1 MKQFILLK
9 KVSSSLVFLS
19 LSSIVI
25 ITACK
30 SEVDKKPN
38 TSKIDEAKNDPKIDT
53 SKGDEAKKDPKNETK
68 KDTSKSEDP
77 KNDPKKDTDNQEPII
92 PRQENN
98 SNLENT
104 EQNINVSSI
113 FEDKTFLENKQSEI
127 DSVSLKITGSK
138 IEFKNINSA
147 NLYHFNSQ
155 GKYVKLLSVG
165 ELDSDLKNYKIK
177 LDSEDLQK
185 NVWLNVKAVENEGDY
200 YKFIGEFSQN
210 FINILNNGT
219 VSSTFDIYI
228 PKTKNELGAI
238 TTFEQ
243 LISQIRAN
251 PSGNFKLAN
260 DISAESTEIGR
271 NSTSYLENVYFSG
284 SLESI
289 EGKNFT
295 IYDLEKPLFD
305 NLNNATIQNINFK
318 NLKVKSINN
327 SQFAVGAIANSSS
340 GSTVNNVHLFGDVK
354 GPKIVGGIIGVLD
367 NNSIIKNSSFHGNIY
382 SSQSAGG
389 LSGIITRGSSI
400 ENSYANINI
409 TSKLINSDKIG
420 GIVGELGQN
429 SSLKNIVIE
438 GNVLNNGPDE
448 FANSGGLIGL
458 VSTNGTQD
466 SPDTGRVENI
476 YAKINFFNAKPIF
489 GNFYK
494 SSFFDYEKSFKNI
507 NFANNS
513 DNESFDWLKIID
525 ENTFNEIAKKWK
537 NLNNENI
544 KLKTLN
550 FSYLKGYQSD
560 FSIAY
565 ANFAKLLPFYDR
577 YTIMTYAHKVGK
589 NSNLYSK
596 KLLGFEFY
604 ENQNLV
610 KNLAREK
617 EKINKLRIYFGDGQ
631 IEDYKIDS
639 FKQNDSGIIDF
650 SFKNNGIEF
659 IVHPNILISEK
670 KNQLVSGLINL
681 LKNTDLSD
689 NSIFDTQNNF
699 VDNSPIKEQ
708 LFIDQHETEVKKD
721 LGNIID
727 SISNNIDI
735 FDLDDTKFTEFYK
748 KDLEKEK
755 NSIYIGLNYLYRWYS
770 ISDFKDKLLF
780 SLGIYGKSND
790 SLSLLKDIGKLDFI
804 NLKANKTANAYHDA
818 FSKYLKPKSVG
829 DFIEYNYNLFKQK
842 DQTPDKYFDSLTK
855 AYITKVESKS
865 DTSVN
870 KPMIER
876 FKQEEQANKLLPLL
890 TVKDQNTLW
899 FIFTTN
905 SNISGLF
912 SKYFSSSESLKPQIR
927 EFAEAAQGYYDVL
940 YRILNEKSKK
950 TMQNHIVDVYDTF
963 GPKNEPG
970 VKAYSLPVGHWLSL
984 RDKNYAAFVPGENK
998 KLMYFDGTKILTKY
1012 AKSIFSHE
1020 STHTFDNDIL
1030 LDGYGKRF
1038 GHRAESFARGMFQA
1052 PYSDEP
1058 GDLAFN
1064 FIEKYEGGQQLVRNS
1079 SPERF
1084 SNLADLEKYYKNL
1097 FDIIYLLDLS
1107 EAEAIIAKKPS
1118 DTSDYRK
1125 IELGG
1130 DGFTKNDILSRVGS
1144 SEFNSINSIEDL
1156 VDKNIVGANVGGD
1169 WVTSFGHNDYYTVN
1183 FFRPYFGI
1191 LENTEGVSGGLNFR
1205 RVAFELLAEKGYY
1218 GGMIPYISAKSNK
1231 QTDVPEGV
1239 VKGSDSHVLK
1249 MIFGDKYKS
1258 FSDFKKDMYKQRKD
1272 KLNKLKPFSF
1282 DFNSKK
1288 YEIKSFDDLKT
1299 VFIDNFDR
1307 INTIRVDIHV
1317 EMYKQTDEYRQSIF
1331 NE

>member
-19 LSSIVI
+19 LSPIVI

-30 SEVDKKPN
+30 SAVDKKPT
-38 TSKIDEAKNDPKIDT
+38 TSKIDETKNDP
-53 SKGDEAKKDPKNETK
+53 SKGEVSKNDPKNETK
-68 KDTSKSEDP
+68 KDPSKGENP
-77 KNDPKKDTDNQEPII
+77 KNGSENQPDNQEQVI
-92 PRQENN
+92 PGQENN

-113 FEDKTFLENKQSEI
+113 FEDKTFLENKQAEI
-127 DSVSLKITGSK
+127 DSVSLKIHGSK

-155 GKYVKLLSVG
+155 EKYVKLLSVDN
-165 ELDSDLKNYKIK
+165 LDSDLSNYKIK

-185 NVWLNVKAVENEGDY
+185 NVWLNVKSVEDQGNY

-228 PKTKNELGAI
+228 PKTKNQLGAI
-238 TTFEQ
+238 TSFEQ

-251 PSGNFKLAN
+251 PSGHFKLAN
-260 DISAESTEIGR
+260 DISAESTEIGH
-271 NSTSYLENVYFSG
+271 NSKSYLENVDFSG

-289 EGKNFT
+289 DGKNFT
-295 IYDLEKPLFD
+295 IYDLKKPLFD

-318 NLKVKSINN
+318 DLKVKSINN
-327 SQFAVGAIANSSS
+327 SQYEVGAIANSSS

-354 GPKIVGGIIGVLD
+354 GPKIVGGIVGVLD

-420 GIVGELGQN
+420 GIVAELGEN

-438 GNVLNNGPDE
+438 GNVLNSGLDE

-458 VSTNGTQD
+458 VSTNGTPD

-494 SSFFDYEKSFKNI
+494 SSFFDYEKVFKNI
-507 NFANNS
+507 NFVNNA
-513 DNESFDWLKIID
+513 DNESFDWLNIID
-525 ENTFNEIAKKWK
+525 ENTFDEKAKKWK
-537 NLNNENI
+537 NLNNDNI

-550 FSYLKGYQSD
+550 FSYLNGYQSD

-577 YTIMTYAHKVGK
+577 YTIMNYAHKVNK

-604 ENQNLV
+604 ENENLV
-610 KNLAREK
+610 KNLVREK
-617 EKINKLRIYFGDGQ
+617 EKVNKLRIYFGDGQ
-631 IEDYKIDS
+631 TEDFKIDTFS
-639 FKQNDSGIIDF
+639 QNNEGIIDF
-650 SFKNNGIEF
+650 SFEDNSVKLM
-659 IVHPNILISEK
+659 VHPNILIFDK

-708 LFIDQHETEVKKD
+708 LFIDQHETEVKND
-721 LGNIID
+721 LENIID

-735 FDLDDTKFTEFYK
+735 FDLNDAKFTEFYK

-770 ISDFKDKLLF
+770 ISNIKDKLLY

-804 NLKANKTANAYHDA
+804 NLKANKTANGYHDA
-818 FSKYLKPKSVG
+818 FSKYLKPKSIG
-829 DFIEYNYNLFKQK
+829 DFIEYNYNLFKEK
-842 DQTPDKYFDSLTK
+842 DQTPDKYFESLTK

-865 DTSVN
+865 NTSVN

-876 FKQEEQANKLLPLL
+876 FKQEDQANKLLPLL
-890 TVKDQNTLW
+890 TVKDQDALW

-912 SKYFSSSESLKPQIR
+912 SKYGYSTELLKKQVN
-927 EFAEAAQGYYDVL
+927 EFADAAQGYYDVL

-950 TMQNHIVDVYDTF
+950 TMENYIVDVYDSFASKTDA
-963 GPKNEPG
+963 G
-970 VKAYSLPVGHWLSL
+970 VKAYSLPLDHWLSL
-984 RDKNYAAFVPGENK
+984 GNKNYAAFVPEGNK
-998 KLMYFDGTKILTKY
+998 KLMYFDGTKILTQHG
-1012 AKSIFSHE
+1012 KSVFSHE

-1052 PYSDEP
+1052 PFNGGG

-1084 SNLADLEKYYKNL
+1084 TNLTDLEKYYKNL
-1097 FDIIYLLDLS
+1097 FDIIYLLDLAQ
-1107 EAEAIIAKKPS
+1107 AEAIIAKKPS

-1125 IELGG
+1125 IQLGSG
-1130 DGFTKNDILSRVGS
+1130 GFTKNDTLSRIGS
-1144 SEFNSINSIEDL
+1144 SEFNSINSIDDL
-1156 VDKNIVGANVGGD
+1156 VDKNIVGANVGGTG
-1169 WVTSFGHNDYYTVN
+1169 TSFGHNNYYSVN

-1191 LENTEGVSGGLNFR
+1191 LENKEGVSGGLNFR

-1231 QTDVPEGV
+1231 QTNVPEGV
-1239 VKGSDSHVLK
+1239 VKGSDTHVLK

-1282 DFNSKK
+1282 NLNSQK
-1288 YEIKSFDDLKT
+1288 YEIKSFDDLKK
-1299 VFIDNFDR
+1299 VFIDNFDL
-1307 INTIRVDIHV
+1307 ISTIRVIIHV
-1317 EMYKQTDEYRQSIF
+1317 EMNKQTDEYRQSIF
-1331 NE
+1331 DE

>member
-1 MKQFILLK
+1 MKQFLLLK
-9 KVSSSLVFLS
+9 KVSASLVFLS
-19 LSSIVI
+19 LSPIVI

-30 SEVDKKPN
+30 SEVDKKPT
-38 TSKIDEAKNDPKIDT
+38 TSKNEESKNDSKKDAKNDTSKNDSTNEDPKNEAKKDAPKNHEAKNDV
-53 SKGDEAKKDPKNETK
+53 
-68 KDTSKSEDP
+68 
-77 KNDPKKDTDNQEPII
+77 DNQEQVI
-92 PRQENN
+92 PRQDNN
-98 SNLENT
+98 SNQEST
-104 EQNINVSSI
+104 EQNINVSTI
-113 FEDKTFLENKQSEI
+113 FEDKTFLVNKQAEI
-127 DSVSLKITGSK
+127 DSVSSKISGSK

-147 NLYHFNSQ
+147 NLYHFNNQ
-155 GKYVKLLSVG
+155 GKYVKLLSVAN
-165 ELDSDLKNYKIK
+165 LDSDLKNYKIK
-177 LDSEDLQK
+177 LDSEDLLK
-185 NVWLNVKAVENEGDY
+185 NVWLNVKTAEDEGNY
-200 YKFIGEFSQN
+200 YKFAGEFSQN

-219 VSSTFDIYI
+219 VSSTFDIYV
-228 PKTKNELGAI
+228 PKTKSATGLI
-238 TTFEQ
+238 TSFEQ
-243 LISQIRAN
+243 LISEIRAN

-260 DISAESTEIGR
+260 DISAENTKIGF
-271 NSTSYLENVYFSG
+271 NSKSYLENVYFSG
-284 SLESI
+284 SLESV

-295 IYDLEKPLFD
+295 IYDLKKPLFD
-305 NLNNATIQNINFK
+305 NLNNAIIQNINFK
-318 NLKVKSINN
+318 NLKIKSLNN
-327 SQFAVGAIANSSS
+327 SQNEIGAIANFSS
-340 GSTVNNVHLFGDVK
+340 GSTVNNVHLFGDIK
-354 GPKIVGGIIGVLD
+354 GPKMVGGIIGVLD
-367 NNSIIKNSSFHGNIY
+367 NNSIMKNSSFHGNVY

-389 LSGIITRGSSI
+389 LSGIVIRGSSI

-409 TSKLINSDKIG
+409 TSKLINSDKLG
-420 GIVGELGQN
+420 GIVAELGDN

-466 SPDTGRVENI
+466 NPDTGSVENI
-476 YAKINFFNAKPIF
+476 YTKINFFNAKPIF
-489 GNFYK
+489 GNFYE
-494 SSFFDYEKSFKNI
+494 SSFFDYQKLFKNI
-507 NFANNS
+507 NFVNNS
-513 DNESFDWLKIID
+513 VNESFPWLKIID
-525 ENTFNEIAKKWK
+525 ENTFNEAAKKWK

-565 ANFAKLLPFYDR
+565 SNFAKLLPFYDR
-577 YTIMTYAHKVGK
+577 YTIMNYAHKVDK
-589 NSNLYSK
+589 NSNLYRK
-596 KLLGFEFY
+596 NLLGFEFY
-604 ENQNLV
+604 DNKNLI
-610 KNLAREK
+610 KNLASEK
-617 EKINKLRIYFGDGQ
+617 SKVNKLKIYFGDGQ
-631 IEDYKIDS
+631 KEEFKIDS
-639 FKQNDSGIIDF
+639 FNQSPSGIIDF
-650 SFKNNGIEF
+650 SFENNGVKL
-659 IVHPNILISEK
+659 IVHPNILISDK
-670 KNQLVSGLINL
+670 KTELVSGLISL
-681 LKNTDLSD
+681 LKNINLSD

-708 LFIDQHETEVKKD
+708 LFIDQHETEVKND
-721 LGNIID
+721 LENIIN
-727 SISNNIDI
+727 SVSNNIDI
-735 FDLDDTKFTEFYK
+735 FDLNDSKFTEFYK
-748 KDLEKEK
+748 KELEKEK

-770 ISDFKDKLLF
+770 IWDFKDKLLY

-804 NLKANKTANAYHDA
+804 NLKADKTANGYRDV
-818 FSKYLKPKSVG
+818 FTKYLKPNSVG
-829 DFIEYNYNLFKQK
+829 DFIEYNYNLFKQEG
-842 DQTPDKYFDSLTK
+842 QTIDKYFDSLTK
-855 AYITKVESKS
+855 AYIIKVESKS

-890 TVKDQNTLW
+890 TVKDPNTLW

-912 SKYFSSSESLKPQIR
+912 SKYFSSSESLKPQIK

-984 RDKNYAAFVPGENK
+984 GNKNYAAFVPSGNK

-1020 STHTFDNDIL
+1020 STHAFDNDIL

-1052 PYSDEP
+1052 PYGGGD

-1064 FIEKYEGGQQLVRNS
+1064 FIEKYGGSQQLVRNS

-1097 FDIIYLLDLS
+1097 FDLIYVLDLAQ
-1107 EAEAIIAKKPS
+1107 AEAIIAKKS
-1118 DTSDYRK
+1118 SNTDDYRK
-1125 IELGG
+1125 IQLGSG
-1130 DGFTKNDILSRVGS
+1130 GFTKNDILSRVQS
-1144 SEFNSINSIEDL
+1144 SEFNSINSIDDL
-1156 VDKNIVGANVGGD
+1156 VDKNIVGWNVSGD
-1169 WVTSFGHNDYYTVN
+1169 SVTSFGHNNYYTVN
-1183 FFRPYFGI
+1183 FFNPYFGI

-1231 QTDVPEGV
+1231 QTNVPEGL
-1239 VKGSDSHVLK
+1239 VKGSDTHVLK

-1258 FSDFKKDMYKQRKD
+1258 FSDFKKDMYRQRKN

-1282 DFNSKK
+1282 DFNSQK
-1288 YEIKSFDDLKT
+1288 YEIKSFEDLKK
-1299 VFIDNFDR
+1299 VFIDNFDL
-1307 INTIRVDIHV
+1307 ITTIRVRIHV
-1317 EMYKQTDEYRQSIF
+1317 AMNKQTDEYRQSIF
-1331 NE
+1331 ND

>member
-19 LSSIVI
+19 LSPIVI

-30 SEVDKKPN
+30 SAVDKPD
-38 TSKIDEAKNDPKIDT
+38 TSKI
-53 SKGDEAKKDPKNETK
+53 DEAKKDPKN
-68 KDTSKSEDP
+68 DTSKSEGPKKDP
-77 KNDPKKDTDNQEPII
+77 KNEGKIDADNQEQVI

-98 SNLENT
+98 SNLEDT

-113 FEDKTFLENKQSEI
+113 FEDKTFLENKQAEI
-127 DSVSLKITGSK
+127 DSVSLKINGSK
-138 IEFKNINSA
+138 IEFKNINSV

-155 GKYVKLLSVG
+155 GKYVKLLSVDN
-165 ELDSDLKNYKIK
+165 LDSDLSNYKIK

-185 NVWLNVKAVENEGDY
+185 NVWLNVKTVEDQGNY
-200 YKFIGEFSQN
+200 YKFVGEFGQN

-219 VSSTFDIYI
+219 VSSAFDIYI
-228 PKTKNELGAI
+228 PKTKSDLGAI

-251 PSGNFKLAN
+251 PSGHFKLAN
-260 DISAESTEIGR
+260 DISAESTEIGH
-271 NSTSYLENVYFSG
+271 NSKSYLENVDFSG
-284 SLESI
+284 RLESI

-295 IYDLEKPLFD
+295 IYDLKKPLFD

-318 NLKVKSINN
+318 DLKVKSINN

-340 GSTVNNVHLFGDVK
+340 GSTINNVHLFGDVK
-354 GPKIVGGIIGVLD
+354 GPKIVGGIVGVLD

-420 GIVGELGQN
+420 GIVAELGVN

-438 GNVLNNGPDE
+438 GNVLNSGLDE

-458 VSTNGTQD
+458 VSTNGTQN
-466 SPDTGRVENI
+466 SPDTGSVENI

-507 NFANNS
+507 NFVNNA
-513 DNESFDWLKIID
+513 DNESFPWLKIID
-525 ENTFNEIAKKWK
+525 ENTFNQTAKKWK
-537 NLNNENI
+537 HLNNQNI

-550 FSYLKGYQSD
+550 FSYLKGYQPD

-577 YTIMTYAHKVGK
+577 YTIMNYAHKLDK

-604 ENQNLV
+604 ENENLV
-610 KNLAREK
+610 KNLARENSK
-617 EKINKLRIYFGDGQ
+617 VNKLRIYFGNGQ

-639 FKQNDSGIIDF
+639 FSQNTNGITDF
-650 SFKNNGIEF
+650 SFENNGVKLM
-659 IVHPNILISEK
+659 VHPNILISEK

-681 LKNTDLSD
+681 LKNTNLSD

-708 LFIDQHETEVKKD
+708 LFIDKYETEVKKD
-721 LGNIID
+721 LENIID

-735 FDLDDTKFTEFYK
+735 FDLNDTKFTEFYK

-770 ISDFKDKLLF
+770 ISDIKDKLLY

-804 NLKANKTANAYHDA
+804 NLKANKTANGYHDA
-818 FSKYLKPKSVG
+818 FSKYLKPKSVA
-829 DFIEYNYNLFKQK
+829 DFIEYNYNLFKEEGQS
-842 DQTPDKYFDSLTK
+842 PDKYFESLTS

-865 DTSVN
+865 NKSVN

-876 FKQEEQANKLLPLL
+876 FKQEDQANKLLPLL
-890 TVKDQNTLW
+890 TVKDENALW

-912 SKYFSSSESLKPQIR
+912 SKYGYSNDLLKTQVKQ
-927 EFAEAAQGYYDVL
+927 FAESAQGYYDVL

-950 TMQNHIVDVYDTF
+950 TMENYIVDVYDSFASKTDA
-963 GPKNEPG
+963 G
-970 VKAYSLPVGHWLSL
+970 VKAYSLPLDHWLSL
-984 RDKNYAAFVPGENK
+984 GNKNYAAFVPEGNK
-998 KLMYFDGTKILTKY
+998 KLMYFDGTKILTKN
-1012 AKSIFSHE
+1012 AKSVFSHE

-1052 PYSDEP
+1052 PYSGGG

-1064 FIEKYEGGQQLVRNS
+1064 FIEKYEDGQQLVRNS

-1084 SNLADLEKYYKNL
+1084 SNLADLEKYYRNL
-1097 FDIIYLLDLS
+1097 FDLIYVLDLAH
-1107 EAEAIIAKKPS
+1107 AEAIIAKKS
-1118 DTSDYRK
+1118 LNTNDYRK
-1125 IELGG
+1125 IQLGSG
-1130 DGFTKNDILSRVGS
+1130 GFAKNDILLRVQS
-1144 SEFNSINSIEDL
+1144 SELNSINSIDDL
-1156 VDKNIVGANVGGD
+1156 VDKNIVAEDVGGSGR
-1169 WVTSFGHNDYYTVN
+1169 SFGHNNYYTVN

-1218 GGMIPYISAKSNK
+1218 DGMIPYISAKSNK
-1231 QTDVPEGV
+1231 QTNVPEGL
-1239 VKGSDSHVLK
+1239 VKGSDTHVLK

-1258 FSDFKKDMYKQRKD
+1258 FSDFKKDMYKQRKE

-1282 DFNSKK
+1282 DFSSKK
-1288 YEIKSFDDLKT
+1288 YEIKSFEDLKK
-1299 VFIDNFDR
+1299 VFIENSDL
-1307 INTIRVDIHV
+1307 INTIRVIIHV
-1317 EMYKQTDEYRQSIF
+1317 EMNKQTNEYRESIF

>member
-1 MKQFILLK
+1 MKQFLLLK
-9 KVSSSLVFLS
+9 KVSSSWVFLS
-19 LSSIVI
+19 LSPIVI

-30 SEVDKKPN
+30 SEVDKKPTN
-38 TSKIDEAKNDPKIDT
+38 SKI
-53 SKGDEAKKDPKNETK
+53 DEAKKDPKI
-68 KDTSKSEDP
+68 DSSKSENPKKDP
-77 KNDPKKDTDNQEPII
+77 KNEGKIDTDNQEQVI
-92 PRQENN
+92 PGQENN

-113 FEDKTFLENKQSEI
+113 FEDKTFLENRQAEI
-127 DSVSLKITGSK
+127 DSVSLKISGSK

-147 NLYHFNSQ
+147 NLYHFNTQ
-155 GKYVKLLSVG
+155 GKYVKLLSVDK
-165 ELDSDLKNYKIK
+165 LDSDLSNYKIK

-185 NVWLNVKAVENEGDY
+185 NVWLNVKAVQDEGNY
-200 YKFIGEFSQN
+200 YKFVGEFSQN

-228 PKTKNELGAI
+228 PKTKNNLGAI

-251 PSGNFKLAN
+251 PSGHFKLAN
-260 DISAESTEIGR
+260 DISAESTEIGH

-318 NLKVKSINN
+318 DLKVKSINN

-354 GPKIVGGIIGVLD
+354 GPKIVGGIVGTLD
-367 NNSIIKNSSFHGNIY
+367 NNSVIKNSSFHGNIY
-382 SSQSAGG
+382 SSQSGGG
-389 LSGIITRGSSI
+389 LSGIVTRRSSI

-420 GIVGELGQN
+420 GIVAELGEN

-438 GNVLNNGPDE
+438 GNVLNSGLDE

-466 SPDTGRVENI
+466 SPDTGSVENI

-494 SSFFDYEKSFKNI
+494 SSFFDYEKVFKNI
-507 NFANNS
+507 NFVNNA
-513 DNESFDWLKIID
+513 DNQSFPWLNIIN
-525 ENTFNEIAKKWK
+525 ENTFNEKAKKWK

-560 FSIAY
+560 FSNAY
-565 ANFAKLLPFYDR
+565 ANFTKLLPFYDR
-577 YTIMTYAHKVGK
+577 YTIMNYAHKVAK

-596 KLLGFEFY
+596 NLLGFEFY
-604 ENQNLV
+604 DSDNLV

-617 EKINKLRIYFGDGQ
+617 SKVNKLIIYFGDGQ
-631 IEDYKIDS
+631 KEDFNIDS
-639 FKQNDSGIIDF
+639 FKQNDNGIIDF
-650 SFKNNGIEF
+650 SFKNDGIEL
-659 IVHPNILISEK
+659 IAHPNILISEK
-670 KNQLVSGLINL
+670 KNELVSDLIDL

-699 VDNSPIKEQ
+699 VDSSPIKEQ
-708 LFIDQHETEVKKD
+708 LFIDQHETEVKND

-735 FDLDDTKFTEFYK
+735 FDLNDTKFTDFYK

-770 ISDFKDKLLF
+770 ISDFKDKLLY

-804 NLKANKTANAYHDA
+804 NLKANKTANGYHDA

-829 DFIEYNYNLFKQK
+829 DFIEYNYNLFKEK
-842 DQTPDKYFDSLTK
+842 DQTPDKYFESLTK

-865 DTSVN
+865 NKSVN

-876 FKQEEQANKLLPLL
+876 FKQEDQANKLLPLL
-890 TVKDQNTLW
+890 TVKNENALW

-912 SKYFSSSESLKPQIR
+912 SKYGYSNELLKTQVNQ
-927 EFAEAAQGYYDVL
+927 FAESAQGYYDVL

-950 TMQNHIVDVYDTF
+950 TMENYIVDVYDSFASKTDA
-963 GPKNEPG
+963 G
-970 VKAYSLPVGHWLSL
+970 VKAYSLPLDHWLSL
-984 RDKNYAAFVPGENK
+984 GNKNYAAFVPEGNK
-998 KLMYFDGTKILTKY
+998 KLMYFDGTKLLTQH
-1012 AKSIFSHE
+1012 AKSVFSHE

-1038 GHRAESFARGMFQA
+1038 GHRAESFAKGMFQA
-1052 PYSDEP
+1052 PFNGNN

-1064 FIEKYEGGQQLVRNS
+1064 FIEKYEGQLVRNS

-1097 FDIIYLLDLS
+1097 FDLIYVLDLAQ
-1107 EAEAIIAKKPS
+1107 AEAIIAKKS
-1118 DTSDYRK
+1118 NTSDYRK
-1125 IELGG
+1125 IQLGSG
-1130 DGFTKNDILSRVGS
+1130 GFTRNDTLSRVGS
-1144 SEFNSINSIEDL
+1144 SEFNSINSIDDL
-1156 VDKNIVGANVGGD
+1156 VDKNIVGEGVGGTG
-1169 WVTSFGHNDYYTVN
+1169 TSFGHNNYYTVN

-1191 LENTEGVSGGLNFR
+1191 LENKEGVSGGLNFR

-1231 QTDVPEGV
+1231 QTNVPEGL
-1239 VKGSDSHVLK
+1239 VKGSDTHVLK

-1258 FSDFKKDMYKQRKD
+1258 FSDFKKDMYRQRKD

-1282 DFNSKK
+1282 DFNSQK
-1288 YEIKSFDDLKT
+1288 YQINSFEDLKK
-1299 VFIDNFDR
+1299 VFIENSNL
-1307 INTIRVDIHV
+1307 ISTIRVIIHV
-1317 EMYKQTDEYRQSIF
+1317 EMNKQTNEYRNSIF
-1331 NE
+1331 DE

>member
-1 MKQFILLK
+1 MKQFLLLK

-19 LSSIVI
+19 LSPIVI

-30 SEVDKKPN
+30 SEVDKKPD
-38 TSKIDEAKNDPKIDT
+38 TSKNENSKSDSGSDTSKNDPKNDT
-53 SKGDEAKKDPKNETK
+53 SKSEDSKKDPKNEAK
-68 KDTSKSEDP
+68 IDADS
-77 KNDPKKDTDNQEPII
+77 QEQVI

-113 FEDKTFLENKQSEI
+113 FEDRTFLENKQAEI
-127 DSVSLKITGSK
+127 DNVSLKIDGSK

-155 GKYVKLLSVG
+155 EKYVKLLSVDN
-165 ELDSDLKNYKIK
+165 LDSDLSNYKIK

-185 NVWLNVKAVENEGDY
+185 NVWLNVKTVEDQGNY
-200 YKFIGEFSQN
+200 YKFVGEFSQN

-228 PKTKNELGAI
+228 PKTKNQLGAI

-260 DISAESTEIGR
+260 DISAESTEIGQI
-271 NSTSYLENVYFSG
+271 STSYLENVYFSG
-284 SLESI
+284 SLESL

-295 IYDLEKPLFD
+295 IYDLKKPLFD

-420 GIVGELGQN
+420 GIVAELGVN

-438 GNVLNNGPDE
+438 GNVLNSGLDE

-466 SPDTGRVENI
+466 SPDTGSVENI

-507 NFANNS
+507 NFVNNA

-525 ENTFNEIAKKWK
+525 ENTFNETAKKWK
-537 NLNNENI
+537 NLKNLKNENI

-550 FSYLKGYQSD
+550 FSYLKGYQPD

-565 ANFAKLLPFYDR
+565 SNFAKLLPFYDR
-577 YTIMTYAHKVGK
+577 YTIMNYAHKLDK
-589 NSNLYSK
+589 NSNLYRK
-596 KLLGFEFY
+596 NLLGFEFY
-604 ENQNLV
+604 DSKNLV
-610 KNLAREK
+610 KNLASEK
-617 EKINKLRIYFGDGQ
+617 SKVNKLSIYFGDGQ
-631 IEDYKIDS
+631 KEDFKIDS
-639 FKQNDSGIIDF
+639 FKQNDNGIIDF
-650 SFKNNGIEF
+650 SFKNDGIEL
-659 IVHPNILISEK
+659 IVHPNILISDK
-670 KNQLVSGLINL
+670 KNKLVSGLISL
-681 LKNTDLSD
+681 LKNINLSD

-699 VDNSPIKEQ
+699 VDSSPIKEQ
-708 LFIDQHETEVKKD
+708 LFIDQHETEVKND
-721 LGNIID
+721 LENIVN
-727 SISNNIDI
+727 SVSNNIDI
-735 FDLDDTKFTEFYK
+735 FDLSDTKFTEFYK
-748 KDLEKEK
+748 KELEKEK

-770 ISDFKDKLLF
+770 ISDFKDKLLY

-804 NLKANKTANAYHDA
+804 NLKADKTANGYHDV
-818 FSKYLKPKSVG
+818 FSKYLKPKSVA

-842 DQTPDKYFDSLTK
+842 DQTIDKYFDSLTK

-984 RDKNYAAFVPGENK
+984 RNKDYAAFVPGENK

-1020 STHTFDNDIL
+1020 STHAFDNDIL

-1064 FIEKYEGGQQLVRNS
+1064 FIEKYGGDQQLVRNS

-1084 SNLADLEKYYKNL
+1084 TNLADLEKYYKNL
-1097 FDIIYLLDLS
+1097 FDIIYLLDLA

-1125 IELGG
+1125 IQLGSG
-1130 DGFTKNDILSRVGS
+1130 GFTKNDILSGVGS
-1144 SEFNSINSIEDL
+1144 SEFNSINSIDDL

-1169 WVTSFGHNDYYTVN
+1169 SVRSFGHNDYYIVN

-1231 QTDVPEGV
+1231 QTNVPEGL
-1239 VKGSDSHVLK
+1239 VKGSDTHVLK

-1258 FSDFKKDMYKQRKD
+1258 FSDFKKDMYRQRKN

-1282 DFNSKK
+1282 DFSNKK
-1288 YEIKSFDDLKT
+1288 YQINSFEDLKT
-1299 VFIDNFDR
+1299 VFIDNFNR
-1307 INTIRVDIHV
+1307 ITTIRVDIHV
-1317 EMYKQTDEYRQSIF
+1317 QMYKQTDEYRNSIF

>member
-1 MKQFILLK
+1 MKQFILVK

-19 LSSIVI
+19 LSPIVI
-25 ITACK
+25 IAACK
-30 SEVDKKPN
+30 SEVDKKPT
-38 TSKIDEAKNDPKIDT
+38 TSKIDETKNDPKIDT
-53 SKGDEAKKDPKNETK
+53 SKSEDSKKDPKNEGK
-68 KDTSKSEDP
+68 IDA
-77 KNDPKKDTDNQEPII
+77 DNQEQVI
-92 PRQENN
+92 PGQENN

-104 EQNINVSSI
+104 EQIINVSSI
-113 FEDKTFLENKQSEI
+113 FEDRTFLENKQAEI
-127 DSVSLKITGSK
+127 DSVSLKISGSK

-155 GKYVKLLSVG
+155 GKYVKLLSVDN
-165 ELDSDLKNYKIK
+165 LDSDLTNYKIK

-185 NVWLNVKAVENEGDY
+185 NVWLSVKAVENEGDY
-200 YKFIGEFSQN
+200 YKFVGEFSQN

-228 PKTKNELGAI
+228 PKTKNQLGAI

-243 LISQIRAN
+243 LISKIRAN
-251 PSGNFKLAN
+251 PSGHFKLAN
-260 DISAESTEIGR
+260 DISAESTEIGH

-318 NLKVKSINN
+318 DLKVKSINN

-354 GPKIVGGIIGVLD
+354 GPKIVGGIVGVLD

-382 SSQSAGG
+382 SYQSAGG
-389 LSGIITRGSSI
+389 LSGIITRGSLI
-400 ENSYANINI
+400 ENSYGNINI

-420 GIVGELGQN
+420 GIVAELGEN

-438 GNVLNNGPDE
+438 GNVLNSGLDE

-458 VSTNGTQD
+458 ASTNGTQD
-466 SPDTGRVENI
+466 SPDTGKVENI

-489 GNFYK
+489 GNFHK

-507 NFANNS
+507 NFVNNA

-525 ENTFNEIAKKWK
+525 ENTFDEKAKKWK

-550 FSYLKGYQSD
+550 FSYLKGYQPD
-560 FSIAY
+560 FSNAY

-577 YTIMTYAHKVGK
+577 YTIMNYAHKVAK

-596 KLLGFEFY
+596 NLLGFEFY
-604 ENQNLV
+604 ENENLV
-610 KNLAREK
+610 KNLSHEK
-617 EKINKLRIYFGDGQ
+617 SKVNKLRVYFGDGQ
-631 IEDYKIDS
+631 KEDYKIDS
-639 FKQNDSGIIDF
+639 FSQNTDGIIDF
-650 SFKNNGIEF
+650 SFEDNSVKL
-659 IVHPNILISEK
+659 IVHPNILISDK
-670 KNQLVSGLINL
+670 KNQLVSGLISL

-699 VDNSPIKEQ
+699 VDSSPIKEQ
-708 LFIDQHETEVKKD
+708 LFIDQNETEVKKD
-721 LGNIID
+721 LEGIID

-735 FDLDDTKFTEFYK
+735 FDLNDTKFTEFYK

-770 ISDFKDKLLF
+770 ISDIKDKLLY

-804 NLKANKTANAYHDA
+804 NLKANKTANGYHDA
-818 FSKYLKPKSVG
+818 FSKYLKPKSVA
-829 DFIEYNYNLFKQK
+829 DFIEYNYNLFKEK
-842 DQTPDKYFDSLTK
+842 DQTPDKYFESLTS

-865 DTSVN
+865 NTSVN

-876 FKQEEQANKLLPLL
+876 FKQEDQANKLLPLL
-890 TVKDQNTLW
+890 TVKNENALW

-912 SKYFSSSESLKPQIR
+912 SKYGYSNEVLKTQVN
-927 EFAEAAQGYYDVL
+927 EFAQSAQGYYDVL

-950 TMQNHIVDVYDTF
+950 TMENYIVDVYDSF
-963 GPKNEPG
+963 ASKNDPG
-970 VKAYSLPVGHWLSL
+970 VKAYSLPLDHWLSL
-984 RDKNYAAFVPGENK
+984 GNKNYAAFVPEGNK
-998 KLMYFDGTKILTKY
+998 KLMYFDGTKILTKN
-1012 AKSIFSHE
+1012 AKSVFSHE

-1038 GHRAESFARGMFQA
+1038 GHRAESFAKGMFQA
-1052 PYSDEP
+1052 PFNGNN

-1064 FIEKYEGGQQLVRNS
+1064 FIEKYEGQLVRNS

-1097 FDIIYLLDLS
+1097 FDLIYVLDLAQ
-1107 EAEAIIAKKPS
+1107 AEAIIAKKS
-1118 DTSDYRK
+1118 STSDYRK
-1125 IELGG
+1125 IQLGSG
-1130 DGFTKNDILSRVGS
+1130 GFAKNDTLSRVGS
-1144 SEFNSINSIEDL
+1144 SELNSINSIDDL
-1156 VDKNIVGANVGGD
+1156 VDKNIVGEGVGGKG
-1169 WVTSFGHNDYYTVN
+1169 TSFGHNNYYTVN

-1191 LENTEGVSGGLNFR
+1191 LENKEGVSGGLNFR

-1218 GGMIPYISAKSNK
+1218 GGMILYISAKSNK
-1231 QTDVPEGV
+1231 QTNVPEGL
-1239 VKGSDSHVLK
+1239 VKGSDTHVLK

-1282 DFNSKK
+1282 DFSSKK
-1288 YEIKSFDDLKT
+1288 YEIKSFEDLKK
-1299 VFIDNFDR
+1299 VFIENSEL
-1307 INTIRVDIHV
+1307 INTIRVIIHV
-1317 EMYKQTDEYRQSIF
+1317 EMYKQTNEYRNSIF
-1331 NE
+1331 DE

>member
-1 MKQFILLK
+1 MKQFLLLK
-9 KVSSSLVFLS
+9 KVSSSWVFLS
-19 LSSIVI
+19 LSPIVI

-30 SEVDKKPN
+30 SEVDKKPTN
-38 TSKIDEAKNDPKIDT
+38 SKI
-53 SKGDEAKKDPKNETK
+53 DEAKKDPKI
-68 KDTSKSEDP
+68 DSSKSENPKKDP
-77 KNDPKKDTDNQEPII
+77 KNEGKIDTDNQEQVI
-92 PRQENN
+92 PGQENN

-113 FEDKTFLENKQSEI
+113 FEDKTFLENRQAEI
-127 DSVSLKITGSK
+127 DSVSLKISGSK

-147 NLYHFNSQ
+147 NLYHFNTQ
-155 GKYVKLLSVG
+155 GKYVKLLSVDK
-165 ELDSDLKNYKIK
+165 LDSDLSNYKIK

-185 NVWLNVKAVENEGDY
+185 NVWLNVKAVQDEGNY
-200 YKFIGEFSQN
+200 YKFVGEFSQN

-228 PKTKNELGAI
+228 PKTKNNLGAI

-251 PSGNFKLAN
+251 PSGHFKLAN
-260 DISAESTEIGR
+260 DISAESTEIGH

-318 NLKVKSINN
+318 DLKVKSINN

-354 GPKIVGGIIGVLD
+354 GPKIVGGIVGTLD
-367 NNSIIKNSSFHGNIY
+367 NNSVIKNSSFHGNIY
-382 SSQSAGG
+382 SSQSGGG
-389 LSGIITRGSSI
+389 LSGIVTRRSSI

-420 GIVGELGQN
+420 GIVAELGEN

-438 GNVLNNGPDE
+438 GNVLNSGLDE

-466 SPDTGRVENI
+466 SPDTGSVENI

-494 SSFFDYEKSFKNI
+494 SSFFDYEKVFKNI
-507 NFANNS
+507 NFVNNA
-513 DNESFDWLKIID
+513 DNQSFPWLNIIN
-525 ENTFNEIAKKWK
+525 ENTFNEKAKKWK

-560 FSIAY
+560 FSNAY
-565 ANFAKLLPFYDR
+565 ANFTKLLPFYDR
-577 YTIMTYAHKVGK
+577 YTIMNYAHKVAK
-589 NSNLYSK
+589 NSSLYSK
-596 KLLGFEFY
+596 NLLGFEFY
-604 ENQNLV
+604 DSDNLV

-617 EKINKLRIYFGDGQ
+617 SKVNKLIIYFGDGQ
-631 IEDYKIDS
+631 KEDFNIDS
-639 FKQNDSGIIDF
+639 FKQNDNGIIDF
-650 SFKNNGIEF
+650 SFKNDGIEL
-659 IVHPNILISEK
+659 IAHPNILISEK
-670 KNQLVSGLINL
+670 KNELVSDLIDL

-699 VDNSPIKEQ
+699 VDSSPIKEQ
-708 LFIDQHETEVKKD
+708 LFIDQHETEVKND

-735 FDLDDTKFTEFYK
+735 FDLNDTKFTDFYK

-770 ISDFKDKLLF
+770 ISDFKDKLLY

-804 NLKANKTANAYHDA
+804 NLKANKTANGYHDA

-829 DFIEYNYNLFKQK
+829 DFIEYNYNLFKEK
-842 DQTPDKYFDSLTK
+842 DQTPDKYFESLTK

-865 DTSVN
+865 NKSVN

-876 FKQEEQANKLLPLL
+876 FKQEDQANKLLPLL
-890 TVKDQNTLW
+890 TVKNENALW

-912 SKYFSSSESLKPQIR
+912 SKYGYSNELLKTQVNQ
-927 EFAEAAQGYYDVL
+927 FAESAQGYYDVL

-950 TMQNHIVDVYDTF
+950 TMENYIVDVYDSFASKTDA
-963 GPKNEPG
+963 G
-970 VKAYSLPVGHWLSL
+970 VKAYSLPLDHWLSL
-984 RDKNYAAFVPGENK
+984 GNKNYAAFVPEGNK
-998 KLMYFDGTKILTKY
+998 KLMYFDGTKLLTQH
-1012 AKSIFSHE
+1012 AKSVFSHE

-1038 GHRAESFARGMFQA
+1038 GHRAESFAKGMFQA
-1052 PYSDEP
+1052 PFNGNN

-1064 FIEKYEGGQQLVRNS
+1064 FIEKYEGQLVRNS

-1097 FDIIYLLDLS
+1097 FDLIYVLDLAQ
-1107 EAEAIIAKKPS
+1107 AEAIIAKKS
-1118 DTSDYRK
+1118 NTSDYRK
-1125 IELGG
+1125 IQLGSG
-1130 DGFTKNDILSRVGS
+1130 GFTRNDTLSRVGS
-1144 SEFNSINSIEDL
+1144 SEFNSINSIDDL
-1156 VDKNIVGANVGGD
+1156 VDKNIVGEGVGGTG
-1169 WVTSFGHNDYYTVN
+1169 TSFGHNNYYTVN

-1191 LENTEGVSGGLNFR
+1191 LENKEGVSGGLNFR

-1231 QTDVPEGV
+1231 QTNVPEGL
-1239 VKGSDSHVLK
+1239 VKGSDTHVLK

-1258 FSDFKKDMYKQRKD
+1258 FSDFKKDMYRQRKD

-1282 DFNSKK
+1282 DFNSQK
-1288 YEIKSFDDLKT
+1288 YQINSFEDLKK
-1299 VFIDNFDR
+1299 VFIENSNL
-1307 INTIRVDIHV
+1307 ISTIRVIIHV
-1317 EMYKQTDEYRQSIF
+1317 EMNKQTNEYRNSIF
-1331 NE
+1331 DE

>member
-1 MKQFILLK
+1 MKQFLLLK
-9 KVSSSLVFLS
+9 KVSSSWVFLS
-19 LSSIVI
+19 LSPIVI

-30 SEVDKKPN
+30 SEVDKKPTN
-38 TSKIDEAKNDPKIDT
+38 SKI
-53 SKGDEAKKDPKNETK
+53 DEAKKDPKI
-68 KDTSKSEDP
+68 DSSKSENPKKDP
-77 KNDPKKDTDNQEPII
+77 KNEGKIDTDNQEQVI
-92 PRQENN
+92 PGQENN

-113 FEDKTFLENKQSEI
+113 FEDKTFLENRQAEI
-127 DSVSLKITGSK
+127 DSVSLKISGSK

-147 NLYHFNSQ
+147 NLYHFNTQ
-155 GKYVKLLSVG
+155 GKYVKLLSVDK
-165 ELDSDLKNYKIK
+165 LDSDLSNYKIK

-185 NVWLNVKAVENEGDY
+185 NVWLNVKAVQDEGNY
-200 YKFIGEFSQN
+200 YKFVGEFSQN

-228 PKTKNELGAI
+228 PKTKNNLGAI

-251 PSGNFKLAN
+251 PSGHFKLAN
-260 DISAESTEIGR
+260 DISAESTEIGH

-318 NLKVKSINN
+318 DLKVKSINN

-354 GPKIVGGIIGVLD
+354 GPKIVGGIVGTLD
-367 NNSIIKNSSFHGNIY
+367 NNSVIKNSSFHGNIY
-382 SSQSAGG
+382 SSQSGGG
-389 LSGIITRGSSI
+389 LSGIVTRRSSI

-420 GIVGELGQN
+420 GIVAELGEN

-438 GNVLNNGPDE
+438 GNVLNSGLDE

-466 SPDTGRVENI
+466 SPDTGSVENI

-494 SSFFDYEKSFKNI
+494 SSFFDYEKVFKNI
-507 NFANNS
+507 NFVNNA
-513 DNESFDWLKIID
+513 DNQSFPWLNIIN
-525 ENTFNEIAKKWK
+525 ENTFNEKAKKWK

-560 FSIAY
+560 FSNAY

-577 YTIMTYAHKVGK
+577 YTIMNYAHKVAK
-589 NSNLYSK
+589 NSSLYSK
-596 KLLGFEFY
+596 NLLGFEFY
-604 ENQNLV
+604 DSDNLV

-617 EKINKLRIYFGDGQ
+617 SKVNKLIIYFGDGQ
-631 IEDYKIDS
+631 KEDFNIDS
-639 FKQNDSGIIDF
+639 FKQNDNGIIDF
-650 SFKNNGIEF
+650 SFKNDGIEL
-659 IVHPNILISEK
+659 IAHPNILISEK
-670 KNQLVSGLINL
+670 KNELVSDLIDL

-699 VDNSPIKEQ
+699 VDSSPIKEQ
-708 LFIDQHETEVKKD
+708 LFIDQHETEVKND

-735 FDLDDTKFTEFYK
+735 FDLNDTKFTDFYK

-770 ISDFKDKLLF
+770 ISDFKDKLLY

-804 NLKANKTANAYHDA
+804 NLKANKTANGYHDA

-829 DFIEYNYNLFKQK
+829 DFIEYNYNLFKEK
-842 DQTPDKYFDSLTK
+842 DQTPDKYFESLTK

-865 DTSVN
+865 NKSVN

-876 FKQEEQANKLLPLL
+876 FKQEDQANKLLPLL
-890 TVKDQNTLW
+890 TVKNENALW

-912 SKYFSSSESLKPQIR
+912 SKYGYSNELLKTQVNQ
-927 EFAEAAQGYYDVL
+927 FAESAQGYYDVL

-950 TMQNHIVDVYDTF
+950 TMENYIVDVYDSFASKTDA
-963 GPKNEPG
+963 G
-970 VKAYSLPVGHWLSL
+970 VKAYSLPLDHWLSL
-984 RDKNYAAFVPGENK
+984 GNKNYAAFVPEGNK
-998 KLMYFDGTKILTKY
+998 KLMYFDGTKLLTQH
-1012 AKSIFSHE
+1012 AKSVFSHE

-1038 GHRAESFARGMFQA
+1038 GHRAESFAKGMFQA
-1052 PYSDEP
+1052 PFNGNN

-1064 FIEKYEGGQQLVRNS
+1064 FIEKYEGQLVRNS

-1097 FDIIYLLDLS
+1097 FDLIYVLDLAQ
-1107 EAEAIIAKKPS
+1107 AEAIIAKKS
-1118 DTSDYRK
+1118 NTSDYRK
-1125 IELGG
+1125 IQLGSG
-1130 DGFTKNDILSRVGS
+1130 GFTRNDTLSRVGS
-1144 SEFNSINSIEDL
+1144 SEFNSINSIDDL
-1156 VDKNIVGANVGGD
+1156 VDKNIVGEGVGGTG
-1169 WVTSFGHNDYYTVN
+1169 TSFGHNNYYTVN

-1191 LENTEGVSGGLNFR
+1191 LENKEGVSGGLNFR

-1231 QTDVPEGV
+1231 QTNVPEGL
-1239 VKGSDSHVLK
+1239 VKGSDTHVLK

-1258 FSDFKKDMYKQRKD
+1258 FSDFKKDMYRQRKD

-1282 DFNSKK
+1282 DFNSQK
-1288 YEIKSFDDLKT
+1288 YQINSFEDLKK
-1299 VFIDNFDR
+1299 VFIENSNL
-1307 INTIRVDIHV
+1307 ISTIRVIIHV
-1317 EMYKQTDEYRQSIF
+1317 EMNKQTNEYRNSIF
-1331 NE
+1331 DE

>member
-1 MKQFILLK
+1 MKQFLLLK

-19 LSSIVI
+19 LSPIVI

-30 SEVDKKPN
+30 SEVDKKP
-38 TSKIDEAKNDPKIDT
+38 DT
-53 SKGDEAKKDPKNETK
+53 SKNENSKSDSGSDTSKSEDSKKDPKNEAK
-68 KDTSKSEDP
+68 IDADS
-77 KNDPKKDTDNQEPII
+77 QEQVI
-92 PRQENN
+92 PRHENN
-98 SNLENT
+98 SNLEST

-113 FEDKTFLENKQSEI
+113 FEDKTFLENKQAEI
-127 DSVSLKITGSK
+127 DSVSLKINGSK
-138 IEFKNINSA
+138 IEFKNINSV

-155 GKYVKLLSVG
+155 GKYVKLLSVDN
-165 ELDSDLKNYKIK
+165 LDSDLSNYKIK

-185 NVWLNVKAVENEGDY
+185 NVWLNVKSVEDQGNY
-200 YKFIGEFSQN
+200 YKFVGEFSQN

-228 PKTKNELGAI
+228 PKTKSDLGAI

-251 PSGNFKLAN
+251 PSGHFKLAN
-260 DISAESTEIGR
+260 DISAESTEIGH
-271 NSTSYLENVYFSG
+271 NSKSYLENVDFSG
-284 SLESI
+284 RLESI

-295 IYDLEKPLFD
+295 IYDLKKPLFD

-318 NLKVKSINN
+318 DLKVKSINN

-340 GSTVNNVHLFGDVK
+340 GSTINNVHLFGDVK
-354 GPKIVGGIIGVLD
+354 GPKIVGGIVGVLD

-420 GIVGELGQN
+420 GIVAELGEN

-438 GNVLNNGPDE
+438 GNVLNSGLDE

-458 VSTNGTQD
+458 VSTNGTPN
-466 SPDTGRVENI
+466 SPDNGRVENI

-507 NFANNS
+507 NFVNNA
-513 DNESFDWLKIID
+513 DNESFPWLKIID
-525 ENTFNEIAKKWK
+525 ENTFNQTAKKWK
-537 NLNNENI
+537 HLNNQNI

-550 FSYLKGYQSD
+550 FSYLKGYQPD

-565 ANFAKLLPFYDR
+565 TNFAKLLPFYDR
-577 YTIMTYAHKVGK
+577 YTIMNYAHKVNK

-604 ENQNLV
+604 ENENLV
-610 KNLAREK
+610 KNLARENSK
-617 EKINKLRIYFGDGQ
+617 VNKLRIYFGNGQ

-639 FKQNDSGIIDF
+639 FSQNTNGITDF
-650 SFKNNGIEF
+650 SFENNGVKLM
-659 IVHPNILISEK
+659 VHPNILISEK

-681 LKNTDLSD
+681 LKNTNLSD

-708 LFIDQHETEVKKD
+708 LFIDKYETEVKKD
-721 LGNIID
+721 LENIID

-735 FDLDDTKFTEFYK
+735 FDLNDTKFTEFYK

-770 ISDFKDKLLF
+770 ISDIKDKLLY

-804 NLKANKTANAYHDA
+804 NLKANKTANGYHDA

-829 DFIEYNYNLFKQK
+829 DFIEYNYNLFKEK
-842 DQTPDKYFDSLTK
+842 DQTPDKYFESLTK

-865 DTSVN
+865 NTLVN

-876 FKQEEQANKLLPLL
+876 FKQEDQANKLLPLL
-890 TVKDQNTLW
+890 TVKDENALW

-912 SKYFSSSESLKPQIR
+912 SKYGSSNELLKTQVKG
-927 EFAEAAQGYYDVL
+927 FAEAAQGYYDVL

-950 TMQNHIVDVYDTF
+950 TMENYIVDVYDSF
-963 GPKNEPG
+963 ASKNDAG
-970 VKAYSLPVGHWLSL
+970 VKAYSLPLDHWLSL
-984 RDKNYAAFVPGENK
+984 GNKNYAAFVPEGNK
-998 KLMYFDGTKILTKY
+998 KLMYFDGTKILTKN
-1012 AKSIFSHE
+1012 AKSVFSHE

-1052 PYSDEP
+1052 PYSGGG

-1084 SNLADLEKYYKNL
+1084 TNLADLEKYYKNL
-1097 FDIIYLLDLS
+1097 FDLIYVLDLAH
-1107 EAEAIIAKKPS
+1107 AEAIIAKKS
-1118 DTSDYRK
+1118 LNTNDYRK
-1125 IELGG
+1125 IQLGSG
-1130 DGFTKNDILSRVGS
+1130 GFAKNDILLRVQS
-1144 SEFNSINSIEDL
+1144 SELNSINSIDDL
-1156 VDKNIVGANVGGD
+1156 VDKNIVAEDVGGSGR
-1169 WVTSFGHNDYYTVN
+1169 SFGHNNYYTVN

-1218 GGMIPYISAKSNK
+1218 DGMIPYISAKSNK
-1231 QTDVPEGV
+1231 QTNVPEGL
-1239 VKGSDSHVLK
+1239 VKGSDTHVLK

-1258 FSDFKKDMYKQRKD
+1258 FSDFKKDMYKQRKE

-1282 DFNSKK
+1282 DFSSKK
-1288 YEIKSFDDLKT
+1288 YEIKSFEDLKK
-1299 VFIDNFDR
+1299 VFIENSDL
-1307 INTIRVDIHV
+1307 INTIRVIIHV
-1317 EMYKQTDEYRQSIF
+1317 EMNKQTNEYRESIF

>member
-19 LSSIVI
+19 LSPIVI

-53 SKGDEAKKDPKNETK
+53 SKGDEAKKDPKN
-68 KDTSKSEDP
+68 
-77 KNDPKKDTDNQEPII
+77 DPKKDTDNQEPII
-92 PRQENN
+92 PGQENN

-113 FEDKTFLENKQSEI
+113 FEDKTFLENKQAEI

-147 NLYHFNSQ
+147 NLYHFNTQ
-155 GKYVKLLSVG
+155 GKYVKLLSVDK
-165 ELDSDLKNYKIK
+165 LDSDLKNYKIK

-185 NVWLNVKAVENEGDY
+185 NVWLTVKAVENEGDY

-219 VSSTFDIYI
+219 VSSTFDVYI
-228 PKTKNELGAI
+228 PKTKNQLGAI

-271 NSTSYLENVYFSG
+271 NSTSYLENVDFSG
-284 SLESI
+284 SLESL

-318 NLKVKSINN
+318 DLKVKSINN

-400 ENSYANINI
+400 ENSYANVNI

-420 GIVGELGQN
+420 GIVAELGVN

-438 GNVLNNGPDE
+438 GNVLNSGLDE

-458 VSTNGTQD
+458 VSTNGSPN
-466 SPDTGRVENI
+466 SPDTGSVENI

-507 NFANNS
+507 NFVNNA
-513 DNESFDWLKIID
+513 DNESFDWLNIVD
-525 ENTFNEIAKKWK
+525 ENTFNEAAKKWK

-544 KLKTLN
+544 NLKTLN
-550 FSYLKGYQSD
+550 FSYLNGYQSD

-565 ANFAKLLPFYDR
+565 ANFSKLLPFYDR
-577 YTIMTYAHKVGK
+577 YTIMNYAHKLDK
-589 NSNLYSK
+589 NSNLYRK
-596 KLLGFEFY
+596 NLLGFEFY
-604 ENQNLV
+604 DSKNLV
-610 KNLAREK
+610 KNLASEK
-617 EKINKLRIYFGDGQ
+617 SKVNKLSIYFGDGQ
-631 IEDYKIDS
+631 KEDFKIDS
-639 FKQNDSGIIDF
+639 FKQNDNGIIDF
-650 SFKNNGIEF
+650 SFENNGVKF
-659 IVHPNILISEK
+659 IVHPNILISDK
-670 KNQLVSGLINL
+670 KTELVSGLISL
-681 LKNTDLSD
+681 LKNINLSD

-708 LFIDQHETEVKKD
+708 LFIDQHETEVKND
-721 LGNIID
+721 LENIIN
-727 SISNNIDI
+727 SVSNNIDI
-735 FDLDDTKFTEFYK
+735 FDLSDTKFTEFYK

-770 ISDFKDKLLF
+770 ISDFKDKLLY

-804 NLKANKTANAYHDA
+804 NLKANKTASGYHDA

-1064 FIEKYEGGQQLVRNS
+1064 FIEKYGGGQQLVRNS

-1097 FDIIYLLDLS
+1097 FDIIYLLDLA

-1118 DTSDYRK
+1118 DTRDYRK
-1125 IELGG
+1125 IQLGSG
-1130 DGFTKNDILSRVGS
+1130 GFTKNDTLSWVGS
-1144 SEFNSINSIEDL
+1144 SEFNSINSIDDL

-1169 WVTSFGHNDYYTVN
+1169 WVTSFGHNNYYTVN

-1191 LENTEGVSGGLNFR
+1191 LENTEGVSGDFNFR
-1205 RVAFELLAEKGYY
+1205 SGCIWTSCRKRLLWR
-1218 GGMIPYISAKSNK
+1218 
-1231 QTDVPEGV
+1231 D
-1239 VKGSDSHVLK
+1239 DSLY
-1249 MIFGDKYKS
+1249 FC
-1258 FSDFKKDMYKQRKD
+1258 Q
-1272 KLNKLKPFSF
+1272 
-1282 DFNSKK
+1282 
-1288 YEIKSFDDLKT
+1288 IK
-1299 VFIDNFDR
+1299 
-1307 INTIRVDIHV
+1307 
-1317 EMYKQTDEYRQSIF
+1317 
-1331 NE
+1331 

>member
-19 LSSIVI
+19 LSPIVI

-53 SKGDEAKKDPKNETK
+53 SKGDEAKKDPKN
-68 KDTSKSEDP
+68 
-77 KNDPKKDTDNQEPII
+77 DPKKDTDNQEPII
-92 PRQENN
+92 PGQENN

-113 FEDKTFLENKQSEI
+113 FEDKTFLENKQAEI

-147 NLYHFNSQ
+147 NLYHFNTQ
-155 GKYVKLLSVG
+155 GKYVKLLSVDK
-165 ELDSDLKNYKIK
+165 LDSDLKNYKIK

-185 NVWLNVKAVENEGDY
+185 NVWLTVKAVENEGDY

-219 VSSTFDIYI
+219 VSSTFDVYI
-228 PKTKNELGAI
+228 PKTKNQLGAI

-271 NSTSYLENVYFSG
+271 NSTSYLENVDFSG
-284 SLESI
+284 SLESL

-340 GSTVNNVHLFGDVK
+340 GSTVNNVHLFGDIK

-400 ENSYANINI
+400 ENSYANVNI

-420 GIVGELGQN
+420 GIVAELGVN

-438 GNVLNNGPDE
+438 GNVLNSGLDE

-458 VSTNGTQD
+458 VSTNGSPN
-466 SPDTGRVENI
+466 SPDTGSVENI

-507 NFANNS
+507 NFVNNA
-513 DNESFDWLKIID
+513 DNESFDWLNIVD
-525 ENTFNEIAKKWK
+525 ENTFNEAAKKWK

-544 KLKTLN
+544 NLKTLN
-550 FSYLKGYQSD
+550 FSYLNGYQSD

-565 ANFAKLLPFYDR
+565 ANFSKLLPFYDR
-577 YTIMTYAHKVGK
+577 YTIMNYAHKLDK
-589 NSNLYSK
+589 NSNLYRK
-596 KLLGFEFY
+596 NLLGFEFY
-604 ENQNLV
+604 DSKNLV
-610 KNLAREK
+610 KNLASEK
-617 EKINKLRIYFGDGQ
+617 SKVNKLSIYFGDGQ
-631 IEDYKIDS
+631 KEDFKIDS
-639 FKQNDSGIIDF
+639 FKQNDNGIIDF
-650 SFKNNGIEF
+650 SFENNGVKF
-659 IVHPNILISEK
+659 IVHPNILISDK
-670 KNQLVSGLINL
+670 KTELVSGLISL
-681 LKNTDLSD
+681 LKNINLSD

-708 LFIDQHETEVKKD
+708 LFIDQHETEVKND
-721 LGNIID
+721 LENIIN
-727 SISNNIDI
+727 SVSNNIDI
-735 FDLDDTKFTEFYK
+735 FDLSDTKFTEFYK

-770 ISDFKDKLLF
+770 ISDFKDKLLY

-804 NLKANKTANAYHDA
+804 NLKANKTASGYHDA

-1064 FIEKYEGGQQLVRNS
+1064 FIEKYGGGQQLVRNS

-1097 FDIIYLLDLS
+1097 FDIIYLLDLA

-1118 DTSDYRK
+1118 DTRDYRK
-1125 IELGG
+1125 IQLGSG
-1130 DGFTKNDILSRVGS
+1130 GFTKNDTLSWVGS
-1144 SEFNSINSIEDL
+1144 SEFNSINSIDDL

-1169 WVTSFGHNDYYTVN
+1169 WVTSFGHNNYYTVN

>member
-1 MKQFILLK
+1 MKKFILLK
-9 KVSSSLVFLS
+9 KVSPSLVFLS
-19 LSSIVI
+19 LSPIVI

-30 SEVDKKPN
+30 SVVDKKPT
-38 TSKIDEAKNDPKIDT
+38 TSKIDKNKNDP
-53 SKGDEAKKDPKNETK
+53 SKNEISKNDPKNETK
-68 KDTSKSEDP
+68 NDPSKSEDP
-77 KNDPKKDTDNQEPII
+77 KNQPDNQEQVI
-92 PRQENN
+92 PSQGNN
-98 SNLENT
+98 SNQEST

-113 FEDKTFLENKQSEI
+113 FEDKTFLENKQAEI
-127 DSVSLKITGSK
+127 DSVSLKIHGSK

-155 GKYVKLLSVG
+155 GKYVKLLSVDN
-165 ELDSDLKNYKIK
+165 LDSDLKNYKIK

-185 NVWLNVKAVENEGDY
+185 NVWLNVKAVEDEGNY
-200 YKFIGEFSQN
+200 YKFVGEFSQD

-228 PKTKNELGAI
+228 HKTKSELGAI

-251 PSGNFKLAN
+251 PSGHFKLAN
-260 DISAESTEIGR
+260 DISAESTEIGH
-271 NSTSYLENVYFSG
+271 NSTSYLENIYFSG
-284 SLESI
+284 RLESL

-318 NLKVKSINN
+318 DLKVKSINN

-354 GPKIVGGIIGVLD
+354 GPKIVGGIVGVLD

-420 GIVGELGQN
+420 GIVAELGEN

-438 GNVLNNGPDE
+438 GNVLNSGLDE

-458 VSTNGTQD
+458 VSTNGTQN
-466 SPDTGRVENI
+466 SPDTGSVENI

-507 NFANNS
+507 NFVNNA
-513 DNESFDWLKIID
+513 DNESFSWLNIID
-525 ENTFNEIAKKWK
+525 ENTFNQTAKKWK
-537 NLNNENI
+537 HLNNQNI
-544 KLKTLN
+544 KLKSLN

-577 YTIMTYAHKVGK
+577 YTIMNYAHKVNK

-596 KLLGFEFY
+596 NLLGFEFY
-604 ENQNLV
+604 ENENLI
-610 KNLAREK
+610 KNLAHEK
-617 EKINKLRIYFGDGQ
+617 SKVNKLRIYFGDGQ
-631 IEDYKIDS
+631 IEDFNIDS
-639 FKQNDSGIIDF
+639 FKQNDNGITDF

-659 IVHPNILISEK
+659 IVHPNILISDK
-670 KNQLVSGLINL
+670 KNELVSGLIKL
-681 LKNTDLSD
+681 LKNTNLSD

-699 VDNSPIKEQ
+699 VDSSPIKEQ
-708 LFIDQHETEVKKD
+708 LFIDKYETEVKND
-721 LGNIID
+721 LENIID

-770 ISDFKDKLLF
+770 ISNIKDKLLF
-780 SLGIYGKSND
+780 SLGIYGKSSD
-790 SLSLLKDIGKLDFI
+790 SLSLLKNIGKLDFI
-804 NLKANKTANAYHDA
+804 NLKANKTANGYHDA
-818 FSKYLKPKSVG
+818 FAKYLKPNSVG
-829 DFIEYNYNLFKQK
+829 DFIEYNYNLFKEKEQS
-842 DQTPDKYFDSLTK
+842 PDKYFESLTK
-855 AYITKVESKS
+855 AYITKVESESNK
-865 DTSVN
+865 SVN

-876 FKQEEQANKLLPLL
+876 FKHEDQANKLLPLL
-890 TVKDQNTLW
+890 TVKDQDALW

-905 SNISGLF
+905 SNISGQF
-912 SKYFSSSESLKPQIR
+912 SKYGLSNELLKEQVKK
-927 EFAEAAQGYYDVL
+927 FAESAQGYYDVL

-950 TMQNHIVDVYDTF
+950 TMENYIVDVYDSFASKTD
-963 GPKNEPG
+963 PG
-970 VKAYSLPVGHWLSL
+970 VKAYSLPLDHWLSL
-984 RDKNYAAFVPGENK
+984 ENKKYAAFVPEGNK
-998 KLMYFDGTKILTKY
+998 KLMYFDGTKILSQHG
-1012 AKSIFSHE
+1012 KSIFSHE

-1038 GHRAESFARGMFQA
+1038 GHGAESFAKGMFQA
-1052 PYSDEP
+1052 PFNGGG

-1084 SNLADLEKYYKNL
+1084 TNLADLEKYYKNL
-1097 FDIIYLLDLS
+1097 FDLIYVLDLAQ
-1107 EAEAIIAKKPS
+1107 AEAIIAKKPS

-1125 IELGG
+1125 IQLGSG
-1130 DGFTKNDILSRVGS
+1130 GFTKKDILSRFQS
-1144 SEFNSINSIEDL
+1144 SEFNSINSIDNL
-1156 VDKNIVGANVGGD
+1156 VDKNIVDEDVGGSGR
-1169 WVTSFGHNDYYTVN
+1169 SFGHNNYYSVN

-1218 GGMIPYISAKSNK
+1218 DGMIPYISAKSNK
-1231 QTDVPEGV
+1231 QTNVPEGL
-1239 VKGSDSHVLK
+1239 VKGSDTHVLK

-1282 DFNSKK
+1282 NFDSKE
-1288 YEIKSFDDLKT
+1288 YEIKSFDDLKK
-1299 VFIDNFDR
+1299 VFIDNLDR
-1307 INTIRVDIHV
+1307 IITIRVIIHV
-1317 EMYKQTDEYRQSIF
+1317 QMNKLTDEYRQSIF

>member
-19 LSSIVI
+19 LSPIVI

-30 SEVDKKPN
+30 SAVDKPD
-38 TSKIDEAKNDPKIDT
+38 TSKI
-53 SKGDEAKKDPKNETK
+53 DEAKKDPKN
-68 KDTSKSEDP
+68 DTSKSEGPKKDP
-77 KNDPKKDTDNQEPII
+77 KNEGKIDADNQEQVI
-92 PRQENN
+92 PRHENN
-98 SNLENT
+98 SNLEST

-113 FEDKTFLENKQSEI
+113 FEDKTFLENKQAEI
-127 DSVSLKITGSK
+127 DSVSLKINGSK
-138 IEFKNINSA
+138 IEFKNINSV

-155 GKYVKLLSVG
+155 GKYVKLLSVDN
-165 ELDSDLKNYKIK
+165 LDSDLSNYKIK

-185 NVWLNVKAVENEGDY
+185 NVWLNVKTVEDQGNY
-200 YKFIGEFSQN
+200 YKFVGEFGQN

-219 VSSTFDIYI
+219 VSSAFDIYI
-228 PKTKNELGAI
+228 PKTKSDLGAI

-251 PSGNFKLAN
+251 PSGHFKLAN
-260 DISAESTEIGR
+260 DISAESTEIGH
-271 NSTSYLENVYFSG
+271 NSKSYLENVDFSG
-284 SLESI
+284 RLESI
-289 EGKNFT
+289 EGKNFI
-295 IYDLEKPLFD
+295 IYDLKKPLFD

-340 GSTVNNVHLFGDVK
+340 GSTINNVHLFGDVK
-354 GPKIVGGIIGVLD
+354 GSKIVGGIIGVLD

-420 GIVGELGQN
+420 GIVAELGEN

-438 GNVLNNGPDE
+438 GNVLNSGLDE

-466 SPDTGRVENI
+466 SPDTGSVENI

-507 NFANNS
+507 NFVNNA

-525 ENTFNEIAKKWK
+525 ENTFNETAKKWK
-537 NLNNENI
+537 NLKNLKNENI

-550 FSYLKGYQSD
+550 FSYLKGYQPD

-565 ANFAKLLPFYDR
+565 SNFAKLLPFYDR
-577 YTIMTYAHKVGK
+577 YTIMNYAHKVAK
-589 NSNLYSK
+589 NSKLYSK
-596 KLLGFEFY
+596 NLLGFEFY
-604 ENQNLV
+604 ENENLV

-617 EKINKLRIYFGDGQ
+617 TKVNKLRIYFGDGQ
-631 IEDYKIDS
+631 TEDFKIDS
-639 FKQNDSGIIDF
+639 FSQNTAGITDF
-650 SFKNNGIEF
+650 SFKNNGTEF

-681 LKNTDLSD
+681 LKTTDLSD

-708 LFIDQHETEVKKD
+708 LFIDQHETEVKND
-721 LGNIID
+721 LENIVN
-727 SISNNIDI
+727 SVSNNIDI
-735 FDLDDTKFTEFYK
+735 FDLNDAKFTEFYK
-748 KDLEKEK
+748 KNLEKEK

-804 NLKANKTANAYHDA
+804 NLKANKTANGYHDA

-842 DQTPDKYFDSLTK
+842 EQTPDKYFDSLTK

-984 RDKNYAAFVPGENK
+984 RNKDYAAFVPGENK

-1097 FDIIYLLDLS
+1097 FDIIYLLDLA

-1118 DTSDYRK
+1118 NTSDYRQIK
-1125 IELGG
+1125 LGSG
-1130 DGFTKNDILSRVGS
+1130 GFTKNDILSWVGS
-1144 SEFNSINSIEDL
+1144 SEFNSINSIDDL

-1169 WVTSFGHNDYYTVN
+1169 SVRSFGHNDYYIVN

-1218 GGMIPYISAKSNK
+1218 DGMIPYISAKSNK
-1231 QTDVPEGV
+1231 QTNVPEGLI
-1239 VKGSDSHVLK
+1239 KGSDTHVLK

-1282 DFNSKK
+1282 DFSNKK
-1288 YEIKSFDDLKT
+1288 YQINSFEDLKK

-1307 INTIRVDIHV
+1307 ITTIRVDIHV
-1317 EMYKQTDEYRQSIF
+1317 QMYKQTDEYRNSIF

>member
-1 MKQFILLK
+1 MKQFLLLK
-9 KVSSSLVFLS
+9 KVSSSWVFLS
-19 LSSIVI
+19 LSPIVI

-30 SEVDKKPN
+30 SEVDKKPTN
-38 TSKIDEAKNDPKIDT
+38 SKI
-53 SKGDEAKKDPKNETK
+53 DEAKKDPKI
-68 KDTSKSEDP
+68 DSSKSENPKKDP
-77 KNDPKKDTDNQEPII
+77 KNEGKIDTDNQEQVI
-92 PRQENN
+92 PGQENN

-113 FEDKTFLENKQSEI
+113 FEDKTFLENRQAEI
-127 DSVSLKITGSK
+127 DSVSLKISGSK

-147 NLYHFNSQ
+147 NLYHFNTQ
-155 GKYVKLLSVG
+155 GKYVKLLSVDK
-165 ELDSDLKNYKIK
+165 LDSDLSNYKIK

-185 NVWLNVKAVENEGDY
+185 NVWLNVKAVQDEGNY
-200 YKFIGEFSQN
+200 YKFVGEFSQN

-228 PKTKNELGAI
+228 PKTKNNLGAI

-251 PSGNFKLAN
+251 PSGHFKLAN
-260 DISAESTEIGR
+260 DISAESTEIGH

-295 IYDLEKPLFD
+295 IYDLKKPLFD

-318 NLKVKSINN
+318 DLKVKSINN

-340 GSTVNNVHLFGDVK
+340 GSTINNVHLFGDVK
-354 GPKIVGGIIGVLD
+354 GPKIVAGIVGTLD
-367 NNSIIKNSSFHGNIY
+367 NNSVIKNSSFHGNIY
-382 SSQSAGG
+382 SSQSGGG
-389 LSGIITRGSSI
+389 LSGIVTRRSSI

-420 GIVGELGQN
+420 GIVAELGEN

-438 GNVLNNGPDE
+438 GNVLNSGLDE

-466 SPDTGRVENI
+466 SPDTGSVENI

-494 SSFFDYEKSFKNI
+494 SSFFDYEKVFKNI
-507 NFANNS
+507 NFVNNA
-513 DNESFDWLKIID
+513 DNQSFPWLNIIN
-525 ENTFNEIAKKWK
+525 ENTFNEKAKKWK

-560 FSIAY
+560 FSNAY

-577 YTIMTYAHKVGK
+577 YTIMNYAHKVAK
-589 NSNLYSK
+589 NSSLYSK
-596 KLLGFEFY
+596 NLLGFEFY
-604 ENQNLV
+604 DSDNLV

-617 EKINKLRIYFGDGQ
+617 SKVNKLIIYFGDGQ
-631 IEDYKIDS
+631 KEDFNIDS
-639 FKQNDSGIIDF
+639 FKQNDNGIIDF
-650 SFKNNGIEF
+650 SFKNDGIEL
-659 IVHPNILISEK
+659 IAHPNILISEK
-670 KNQLVSGLINL
+670 KNELVSDLIDL

-699 VDNSPIKEQ
+699 VDSSPIKEQ
-708 LFIDQHETEVKKD
+708 LFIDQHETEVKND

-735 FDLDDTKFTEFYK
+735 FDLNDTKFTDFYK

-770 ISDFKDKLLF
+770 ISDFKDKLLY

-804 NLKANKTANAYHDA
+804 NLKANKTANGYHDA

-829 DFIEYNYNLFKQK
+829 DFIEYNYNLFKEK
-842 DQTPDKYFDSLTK
+842 DQTPDKYFESLTK

-865 DTSVN
+865 NKSVN

-876 FKQEEQANKLLPLL
+876 FKQEDQANKLLPLL
-890 TVKDQNTLW
+890 TVKNENALW

-912 SKYFSSSESLKPQIR
+912 SKYGYSNELLKTQVNQ
-927 EFAEAAQGYYDVL
+927 FAESAQGYYDVL

-950 TMQNHIVDVYDTF
+950 TMENYIVDVYDSFASKTDA
-963 GPKNEPG
+963 G
-970 VKAYSLPVGHWLSL
+970 VKAYSLPLDHWLSL
-984 RDKNYAAFVPGENK
+984 GNKNYAAFVPEGNK
-998 KLMYFDGTKILTKY
+998 KLMYFDGTKLLTQH
-1012 AKSIFSHE
+1012 AKSVFSHE

-1038 GHRAESFARGMFQA
+1038 GHRAESFAKGMFQA
-1052 PYSDEP
+1052 PFNGNN

-1064 FIEKYEGGQQLVRNS
+1064 FIEKYEGQLVRNS

-1097 FDIIYLLDLS
+1097 FDLIYVLDLAQ
-1107 EAEAIIAKKPS
+1107 AEAIIAKKS
-1118 DTSDYRK
+1118 NTSDYRK
-1125 IELGG
+1125 IQLGSG
-1130 DGFTKNDILSRVGS
+1130 GFTRNDTLSRVGS
-1144 SEFNSINSIEDL
+1144 SEFNSINSIDDL
-1156 VDKNIVGANVGGD
+1156 VDKNIVGEGVGGTG
-1169 WVTSFGHNDYYTVN
+1169 TSFGHNNYYTVN

-1191 LENTEGVSGGLNFR
+1191 LENKEGVSGGLNFR

-1231 QTDVPEGV
+1231 QTNVPEGL
-1239 VKGSDSHVLK
+1239 VKGSDTHVLK

-1258 FSDFKKDMYKQRKD
+1258 FSDFKKDMYRQRKD

-1282 DFNSKK
+1282 DFNSQK
-1288 YEIKSFDDLKT
+1288 YQINSFEDLKK
-1299 VFIDNFDR
+1299 VFIENSNL
-1307 INTIRVDIHV
+1307 ISTIRVIIHV
-1317 EMYKQTDEYRQSIF
+1317 EMNKQTNEYRNSIF
-1331 NE
+1331 DE

>member
-19 LSSIVI
+19 LSPIVI

-30 SEVDKKPN
+30 SEVDKKPT
-38 TSKIDEAKNDPKIDT
+38 TSKIDEAKNDS
-53 SKGDEAKKDPKNETK
+53 SKGEVSKNDPKNETK
-68 KDTSKSEDP
+68 KDPSKGENP
-77 KNDPKKDTDNQEPII
+77 KNGSENQPDNQEQVI
-92 PRQENN
+92 PGQENN

-113 FEDKTFLENKQSEI
+113 FEDKTFLENKQAEI
-127 DSVSLKITGSK
+127 DSVSLKIHGSK

-155 GKYVKLLSVG
+155 EKYVKLLSVDN
-165 ELDSDLKNYKIK
+165 LDSDLKNYKIK

-185 NVWLNVKAVENEGDY
+185 NVWLNVKAVEDQGDY

-228 PKTKNELGAI
+228 PKTKNQLGAI
-238 TTFEQ
+238 TSFEQ

-251 PSGNFKLAN
+251 PSGHFKLAN
-260 DISAESTEIGR
+260 DISAESTEIGH
-271 NSTSYLENVYFSG
+271 NSKSYLENVDFSG

-289 EGKNFT
+289 DGKNFT
-295 IYDLEKPLFD
+295 IYDLKKPLFD

-354 GPKIVGGIIGVLD
+354 GPKIVGGIVGVLD
-367 NNSIIKNSSFHGNIY
+367 NNSVIKNSSFHGNIY

-420 GIVGELGQN
+420 GIVAELGVN
-429 SSLKNIVIE
+429 SSLKNILIE
-438 GNVLNNGPDE
+438 GNVLNSGLDE

-458 VSTNGTQD
+458 VSTNGTQN
-466 SPDTGRVENI
+466 SPDTGSVENI

-507 NFANNS
+507 NFVNNA
-513 DNESFDWLKIID
+513 DNESFPWLNIVD
-525 ENTFNEIAKKWK
+525 ENTFNEKAKKWK

-550 FSYLKGYQSD
+550 FSYLKGYKPD
-560 FSIAY
+560 FSNAY

-577 YTIMTYAHKVGK
+577 YTIMNYAHKVDK

-604 ENQNLV
+604 ENENLV

-617 EKINKLRIYFGDGQ
+617 EKVNKLRIYFGDGQ
-631 IEDYKIDS
+631 KEDFNIDS
-639 FKQNDSGIIDF
+639 FKQNDNGIIDF
-650 SFKNNGIEF
+650 SFKNNGVEF

-670 KNQLVSGLINL
+670 KNELVSGLIDF
-681 LKNTDLSD
+681 LKNTNLSD

-699 VDNSPIKEQ
+699 VDSSPIKEQ
-708 LFIDQHETEVKKD
+708 LFIDKYEAEVKND
-721 LGNIID
+721 LGSIID

-735 FDLDDTKFTEFYK
+735 FDLNDTKFTEFYK

-770 ISDFKDKLLF
+770 ISDIKDKLLY

-804 NLKANKTANAYHDA
+804 NLKANKTANGYHDA
-818 FSKYLKPKSVG
+818 FSKYLKPNSVG
-829 DFIEYNYNLFKQK
+829 DFIEYNYNLFKEK
-842 DQTPDKYFDSLTK
+842 DQTPDKYFESLTK

-865 DTSVN
+865 NTLVN

-876 FKQEEQANKLLPLL
+876 FKQEDQANKLLPLL
-890 TVKDQNTLW
+890 TVKDENALW

-912 SKYFSSSESLKPQIR
+912 SKYGSSNELLKTQVKG
-927 EFAEAAQGYYDVL
+927 FAEAAQGYYDVL

-950 TMQNHIVDVYDTF
+950 TMENYIVDVYDSF
-963 GPKNEPG
+963 ASKNDAG
-970 VKAYSLPVGHWLSL
+970 VKAYSLPLDHWLSL
-984 RDKNYAAFVPGENK
+984 GNKNYAAFVPEGNK
-998 KLMYFDGTKILTKY
+998 KLMYFDGTKILTKN
-1012 AKSIFSHE
+1012 AKSVFSHE

-1052 PYSDEP
+1052 PYSGGG

-1064 FIEKYEGGQQLVRNS
+1064 FIEKYEDGQQLVRNS

-1084 SNLADLEKYYKNL
+1084 SNLADLEKYYRNL
-1097 FDIIYLLDLS
+1097 FDLIYVLDLAH
-1107 EAEAIIAKKPS
+1107 AEAIIAKKS
-1118 DTSDYRK
+1118 LNTNDYRK
-1125 IELGG
+1125 IQLGSG
-1130 DGFTKNDILSRVGS
+1130 GFAKNDILLRVQS
-1144 SEFNSINSIEDL
+1144 SELNSINSIDDL
-1156 VDKNIVGANVGGD
+1156 VDKNIVAEDVGGSGR
-1169 WVTSFGHNDYYTVN
+1169 SFGHNNYYTVN

-1218 GGMIPYISAKSNK
+1218 DGMIPYISAKSNK
-1231 QTDVPEGV
+1231 QTNVPEGL
-1239 VKGSDSHVLK
+1239 VKGSDTHVLK

-1258 FSDFKKDMYKQRKD
+1258 FSDFKKDMYKQRKEE
-1272 KLNKLKPFSF
+1272 LNKLKPFSF
-1282 DFNSKK
+1282 DFSSKK
-1288 YEIKSFDDLKT
+1288 YEIKSFEDLKK
-1299 VFIDNFDR
+1299 VFIENSDL
-1307 INTIRVDIHV
+1307 INTIRVIIHV
-1317 EMYKQTDEYRQSIF
+1317 EMNKQTNEYRESIF